1 MALAR
6 SPAIVGPHA
15 SGTVAAVRGVPAS
28 AQGCRMTTIG
38 SPGTRGRRAPRTQA
52 ERRAASEH
60 KLLRATAQLIAERGT
75 STVSFGDIAKLAG
88 CSHGLPSYL
97 FGTKAGLLQALLND
111 FSRRFRE
118 QALDPAIRGAS
129 GFEALLITLRVF
141 LESLDRPWPETR
153 AIYVL
158 QGESLGSSP
167 ELQAAL
173 ADYNSSLRSM
183 LEEAIA
189 EGILDGHIRPGVR
202 PEAQAVILLG
212 ILRGVGHQYVTD
224 PFAVDLGTLTV
235 EVLDSVTNSLAVDPT
250 AWRSSPT

>member
-1 MALAR
+1 M
-6 SPAIVGPHA
+6 PAGWEM
-15 SGTVAAVRGVPAS
+15 S
-28 AQGCRMTTIG
+28 TIG
-38 SPGTRGRRAPRTQA
+38 TPSARGRRTHRTQA
-52 ERRAASEH
+52 ERRATSER

-75 STVSFGDIAKLAG
+75 SMVSFGDIAKLAG

-111 FSRRFRE
+111 FTRRFRE

-129 GFEALLITLRVF
+129 GLEALLITVRVF

-158 QGESLGSSP
+158 QGEALGSSA

-173 ADYNSSLRSM
+173 ADYNTSLRS
-183 LEEAIA
+183 LFEAWIA
-189 EGILDGHIRPGVR
+189 EGISDGDIRQTVR
-202 PEAQAVILLG
+202 PDAQAVILLG

-224 PFAVDLGTLTV
+224 PFALDLGTLTV
-235 EVLDSVTNSLAVDPT
+235 EVLDDVTNSLAVDPE
-250 AWRSSPT
+250 AWRKSPT